1 MPAAGAASSAGAAAG
16 AAGETARAG
25 EPLKLRIREKRFPA
39 VGDAPAKLV
48 IQDLTLELRPQGF
61 MALFGPSG
69 CGKTTLL
76 NLIAGLD
83 TDFAGEIG
91 LPEPAR
97 IGYMFQ
103 EPRLLPWLTVE
114 DNLQLVL
121 ADEPASAAKID
132 AWLAEMGLADV
143 RAVFPTRLSLGMA
156 RRVALARAFII
167 RPTLMLM
174 DEPFVSLDEPT
185 AERLRRLLL
194 ATLDAHP
201 ATVVFVTHNLREA
214 IMLAD
219 RIALLSPV
227 PARVLGIVE
236 VPLRPAERADP
247 AAVERARAE
256 LLGRDLP
263 GLRLTG

>member
-1 MPAAGAASSAGAAAG
+1 MPAAGGAEAGRAGALG
-16 AAGETARAG
+16 IRVRA
-25 EPLKLRIREKRFPA
+25 KRFPA
-39 VGDAPAKLV
+39 VAEAPAKLV
-48 IQDLTLELRPQGF
+48 ISNLALDLEPDGF
-61 MALFGPSG
+61 LALFGPSG

-83 TDFAGEIG
+83 ADFEGEVA
-91 LPEPAR
+91 LPAAAR

-114 DNLQLVL
+114 DNLRLVL
-121 ADEPASAAKID
+121 PDGPATEALID
-132 AWLAEMGLADV
+132 AWLAQMELADV

-167 RPTLMLM
+167 EPTVLLL

-194 ATLDAHP
+194 ETLEAHP
-201 ATVVFVTHNLREA
+201 ATVLFVTHNLREA
-214 IMLAD
+214 ITLAD
-219 RIALLSPV
+219 RIALLA
-227 PARVLGIVE
+227 PAPTHVLEVLD
-236 VPLRPAERADP
+236 VPL
-247 AAVERARAE
+247 AAVERFDEAAIERARHQ
-256 LLGRDLP
+256 LLARDLP

>member
-1 MPAAGAASSAGAAAG
+1 MPAAGAAEPA
-16 AAGETARAG
+16 ARAEQAG
-25 EPLKLRIREKRFPA
+25 TGAPLRVTIRKKRFPA

-48 IQDLTLELRPQGF
+48 VQDLTLEVRPQGF

-83 TDFAGEIG
+83 RDFEGEVAW
-91 LPEPAR
+91 PDPAR
-97 IGYMFQ
+97 IGYVFQ

-121 ADEPASAAKID
+121 PDDPASAVRIE

-143 RAVFPTRLSLGMA
+143 RAVYPTRLSLGMA
-156 RRVALARAFII
+156 RRVALARAFVI
-167 RPTLMLM
+167 RPSLLLM
-174 DEPFVSLDEPT
+174 DEPFVSLDEAT

-194 ATLDAHP
+194 DTLRAHP

-219 RIALLSPV
+219 RIALLTPA
-227 PARVLGIVE
+227 PARLQAIVE
-236 VPLRPAERADP
+236 VPLAPAERTDP
-247 AAVERARAE
+247 LAIERFRAE

-263 GLRLTG
+263 GLRLPG

>member
-1 MPAAGAASSAGAAAG
+1 MPAAGAARTAGAAAG
-16 AAGETARAG
+16 AAGETARG
-25 EPLKLRIREKRFPA
+25 REPLKLRIREKRFPA

-48 IQDLTLELRPQGF
+48 IQDLTLELRPEGF
-61 MALFGPSG
+61 IALFGPSG

-83 TDFAGEIG
+83 TDFEGEIG

-121 ADEPASAAKID
+121 ADEPASAGKID
-132 AWLAEMGLADV
+132 VWLAEMGLADV

-156 RRVALARAFII
+156 RRVALARAFVIQ
-167 RPTLMLM
+167 PTLMLM

-194 ATLDAHP
+194 ATLRAHP

-219 RIALLSPV
+219 RIALLSPA

-236 VPLRPAERADP
+236 VPLGPAERADP
-247 AAVERARAE
+247 AAVERVRAE
-256 LLGRDLP
+256 LLGRNLP

>member
-1 MPAAGAASSAGAAAG
+1 MPAAGAASPVPPDAPLRV
-16 AAGETARAG
+16 TIRA
-25 EPLKLRIREKRFPA
+25 KRFPA
-39 VGDAPAKLV
+39 VGEAPAKLV
-48 IQDLTLELRPQGF
+48 IQNLRLNLEPNGF
-61 MALFGPSG
+61 LALFGPSG

-83 TDFAGEIG
+83 AEFEGEVA
-91 LPEPAR
+91 LPADAR

-114 DNLQLVL
+114 DNLRLVL
-121 ADEPASAAKID
+121 PDAPATERTID
-132 AWLAEMGLADV
+132 LWLAEMDLADV

-156 RRVALARAFII
+156 RRVALARAFVI

-194 ATLDAHP
+194 ETLRAHP

-219 RIALLSPV
+219 RITLLTPP
-227 PARVLGIVE
+227 PARVLEVLD
-236 VPLRPAERADP
+236 VPLTPAERFDE
-247 AAVERARAE
+247 AAIERARHE
-256 LLGRDLP
+256 LLARDLP

>member
-1 MPAAGAASSAGAAAG
+1 MSGAGAARSRTVTAGKGSG
-16 AAGETARAG
+16 A
-25 EPLKLRIREKRFPA
+25 PLRVRIRRKRFPA
-39 VGDAPAKLV
+39 VAEAPPKLV
-48 IQDLTLELRPQGF
+48 IQDLSLEFRPQGF
-61 MALFGPSG
+61 IALFGPSG

-83 TDFAGEIG
+83 TDFEGEVA

-114 DNLQLVL
+114 DNLKLVL
-121 ADEPASAAKID
+121 ADEPESAVRID
-132 AWLAEMGLADV
+132 GWLAEMGLADV

-167 RPTLMLM
+167 QPTLLLM

-194 ATLDAHP
+194 DTLRAHP

-219 RIALLSPV
+219 QIALLTPA
-227 PARVLGIVE
+227 PARVQGIVD